1 MSGRWLVLLLCV
13 AGCDDLVFGPQA
25 APPLSQEGIEGVRE
39 IADGQCMGCHS
50 AQAAFGQL
58 DLQTDL
64 YGALVGAPDST
75 GQGILVDP
83 GSPDTSVFYLKITNQ
98 QATGTDMPPG
108 TGGLPT
114 EASDLVKRW
123 IEDGAPEEPVE

>member
-1 MSGRWLVLLLCV
+1 
-13 AGCDDLVFGPQA
+13 
-25 APPLSQEGIEGVRE
+25 
-39 IADGQCMGCHS
+39 
-50 AQAAFGQL
+50 
-58 DLQTDL
+58 
-64 YGALVGAPDST
+64 
-75 GQGILVDP
+75 VDP